1 MSVHSKE
8 YSRVLSDYNHAA
20 SFLRNSLHLNEEI
33 SEHEFDEAV
42 MAVASVEMGTE
53 RVLGENTLN
62 SRAYRLP
69 SYITDDSRVKLR
81 KQIFDELK
89 SKKRLDDDE
98 KITLGKG
105 GAIPKTP
112 LQKNRQAFYVIGL
125 PASGKSEISSILS
138 DNYGAII
145 LDSDYAKRKFPEFK
159 TDYGATVVHEESS
172 IVVFGGSGKYATE
185 NSLLKYAVERGCNIV
200 IPKIGDVSSKVFDFS
215 ESLSRNGYH
224 VHLILVRLDREKAVQ
239 RAFKR
244 FSKTKRYVPLSLI
257 FDVYSNDP
265 TITFYDLLHKNE
277 IFESYTM
284 ISSDVPVGKHKQ
296 IVYSTTNSPKFYVI

>member
-1 MSVHSKE
+1 MTVRPKE
-8 YSRVLSDYNHAA
+8 YSRILSDYNHAA
-20 SFLRNSLHLNEEI
+20 SFLRNSLHLNEEF
-33 SEHEFDEAV
+33 SEYEFNRAV
-42 MAVASVEMGTE
+42 MDVASVEMNTE
-53 RVLGENTLN
+53 RVLSKNTLN
-62 SRAYRLP
+62 SIAYRLP
-69 SYITDDSRVKLR
+69 KYQTDDSRLELR
-81 KQIFDELK
+81 RKILQELK

-98 KITLGKG
+98 KITFGKG
-105 GAIPKTP
+105 GALPKTQ
-112 LQKNRQAFYVIGL
+112 LKKDRQAFYIIGL

-145 LDSDYAKRKFPEFK
+145 LDSDYAKRKFPEFS

-185 NSLLKYAVERGCNIV
+185 DSLLRYAVEHGYNIV
-200 IPKIGDVSSKVFDFS
+200 IPKIGDVCSKVLDFS
-215 ESLSRNGYH
+215 KSLSRNGYH
-224 VHLILVRLDREKAVQ
+224 VHLVLVRLDREKAVQ

-265 TITFYDLLHKNE
+265 TITFYDLLHRNE

-284 ISSDVPVGKHKQ
+284 ISSDVPFGSHKQ
-296 IVYSTTNSPKFYVI
+296 IVFSTANSPEFYK